1 MGKCG
6 LSCYFQRHTEDPAHL
21 VVQVYTFILN
31 FGKLPLHWFFFF
43 LQLET
48 SSRRIDRSAL
58 PSYNSPGS
66 ARALKRCPGFVIDR
80 DSQDLLKV
88 ESSCPCG
95 RVPVPQ
101 SAAQTVFGLWG
112 NHDGV
117 SAWHGTA
124 TDRTACFRAGK
135 NEVFSPLVSRA
146 QRGLC
151 GG

>member
-1 MGKCG
+1 M
-6 LSCYFQRHTEDPAHL
+6 
-21 VVQVYTFILN
+21 V
-31 FGKLPLHWFFFF
+31 FFF
-43 LQLET
+43 
-48 SSRRIDRSAL
+48 SSVGNEQPQNRQIAAL

-88 ESSCPCG
+88 ESNCPCG

-117 SAWHGTA
+117 SAWNGTA